1 MNQAAVIK
9 RSVVIAD
16 DDPDVAKVLARVV
29 RALGHDARVA
39 ANGLEALELLRAQKA
54 DLLLSDIDMPHMD
67 GVTLVS
73 HVRAEALAPV
83 RILLTANARLDT
95 AINAI
100 NSGEIHR
107 YIQKPWKHNE
117 LVATLEEAFSRIED
131 LSRIGAADHA
141 VRRWKAAR
149 EALEAEFP
157 GITHIEGDAE
167 VYRIDAERA
176 RAALKGFD
184 GTTLHALVM
193 NAQEGDVDGQS
204 QPPPRGRIS
213 H

>member
-1 MNQAAVIK
+1 MNQAAIIK

-39 ANGLEALELLRAQKA
+39 SNGLEALELLRAEKA
-54 DLLLSDIDMPHMD
+54 DLLLSDIDMPQMD

-95 AINAI
+95 AIQALNR
-100 NSGEIHR
+100 GELQR
-107 YIQKPWKHNE
+107 YIPKPWKHTE
-117 LVATLEEAFSRIED
+117 LVATLEEAFLRVED

-141 VRRWKAAR
+141 AKRWKAAR
-149 EALEAEFP
+149 AALEAE
-157 GITHIEGDAE
+157 
-167 VYRIDAERA
+167 
-176 RAALKGFD
+176 
-184 GTTLHALVM
+184 
-193 NAQEGDVDGQS
+193 
-204 QPPPRGRIS
+204 
-213 H
+213 